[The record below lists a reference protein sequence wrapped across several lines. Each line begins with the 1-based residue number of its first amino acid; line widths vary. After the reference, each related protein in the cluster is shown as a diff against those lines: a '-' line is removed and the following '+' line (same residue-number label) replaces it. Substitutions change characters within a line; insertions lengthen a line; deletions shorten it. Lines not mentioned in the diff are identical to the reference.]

1 MAISEKKKASNRRW
15 DDANRERVKYL
26 NKKSTA
32 KNFIKIA
39 ELNDIEILKE
49 CIKEREYDLK
59 NENNTDTVWLL
70 FSSSR
75 AYSWYTWSYA
85 TKDCIR

>member
-59 NENNTDTVWLL
+59 NENSTDTV
-70 FSSSR
+70 
-75 AYSWYTWSYA
+75 
-85 TKDCIR
+85 

>member
-39 ELNDIEILKE
+39 EKDDLKQLKE
-49 CIKEREYDLK
+49 WIEERE
-59 NENNTDTVWLL
+59 NNNGN
-70 FSSSR
+70 
-75 AYSWYTWSYA
+75 
-85 TKDCIR
+85 

>member
-1 MAISEKKKASNRRW
+1 MEISEKKKASNRRW

-32 KNFIKIA
+32 KSFIKIA

-59 NENNTDTVWLL
+59 NENSTDT
-70 FSSSR
+70 
-75 AYSWYTWSYA
+75 
-85 TKDCIR
+85 I

>member
-49 CIKEREYDLK
+49 WIKERECDLK
-59 NENNTDTVWLL
+59 NENSTDT
-70 FSSSR
+70 
-75 AYSWYTWSYA
+75 
-85 TKDCIR
+85 I

>member
-59 NENNTDTVWLL
+59 NENSTDT
-70 FSSSR
+70 
-75 AYSWYTWSYA
+75 
-85 TKDCIR
+85 I